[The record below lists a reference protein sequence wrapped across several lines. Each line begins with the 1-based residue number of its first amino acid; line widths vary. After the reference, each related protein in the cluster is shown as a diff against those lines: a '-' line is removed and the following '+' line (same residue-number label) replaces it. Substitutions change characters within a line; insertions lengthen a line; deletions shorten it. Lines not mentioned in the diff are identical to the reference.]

1 MAATLALE
9 QLRRRGFRLTPQRLA
24 ILEVVQG
31 SHGHLSAAE
40 IFERAGQKLPGVT
53 EATIYRTLDFLVEQ
67 GLALI
72 AHVGSGRIVYETAA
86 ESHHHLIC
94 RKCGGMLAVD
104 HHDLEP
110 LYHHLEDLTGYRL
123 DSSHLT
129 FFGLCPACIEPKQDF
144 PTQGG

>member
-1 MAATLALE
+1 MSEIRSFE
-9 QLRRRGFRLTPQRLA
+9 QLRRRGYRLTPQRLA
-24 ILEVVQG
+24 ILEVIDE

-40 IFERAGQKLPGVT
+40 IHERAVHRIPGVT

-72 AHVGSGRIVYETAA
+72 AHIGSGRIVYETAA

-94 RKCGGMLAVD
+94 RRCKQEVAID

-110 LYHHLEDLTGYRL
+110 LYRHLETVSGFHL

-129 FFGLCPACIEPKQDF
+129 FFGLCPGCSAAGPDS
-144 PTQGG
+144 PSH

>member
-1 MAATLALE
+1 MTATRALD

-24 ILEVVQG
+24 ILEVVDA

-40 IFERAGQKLPGVT
+40 IYERASLKVPGLT

-94 RKCGGMLAVD
+94 RKCGGTLAID

-110 LYHHLEDLTGYRL
+110 LYQHLESLTRYRL

-129 FFGLCPACIEPKQDF
+129 FFGLCPACLSSSQSLPKI
-144 PTQGG
+144 GE